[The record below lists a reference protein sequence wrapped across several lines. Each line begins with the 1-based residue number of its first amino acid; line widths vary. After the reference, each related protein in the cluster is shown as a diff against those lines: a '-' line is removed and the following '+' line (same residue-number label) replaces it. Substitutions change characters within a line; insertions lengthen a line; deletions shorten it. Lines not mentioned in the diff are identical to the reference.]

1 MDLIVMIAAG
11 AVALVGQWLN
21 SQRSIPAPAVK
32 ATLALAGIPF
42 FIWST
47 GLPPAWSGPEFTVWS
62 QGAVLWCFAIPGI
75 ASLAGLAPG
84 MATDS
89 RP

>member
-32 ATLALAGIPF
+32 AALALAGIPF
-42 FIWST
+42 YCWSV
-47 GLPPAWSGPEFTVWS
+47 GLPGAWYGPAFTVWS
-62 QGAVLWCFAIPGI
+62 QGAVLWVLAIPGA
-75 ASLAGLAPG
+75 ASLFGLMPN